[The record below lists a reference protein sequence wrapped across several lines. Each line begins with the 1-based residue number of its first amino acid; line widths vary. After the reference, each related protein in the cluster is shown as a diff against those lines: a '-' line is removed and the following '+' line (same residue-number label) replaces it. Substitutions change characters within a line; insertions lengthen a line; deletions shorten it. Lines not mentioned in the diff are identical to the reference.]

1 MKKIIAAALLT
12 LSVAASH
19 AATVGAWNYATAG
32 VKIKEVRQNGN
43 GFWFNVQN
51 PVSGDVGKWFGSN
64 NNATYFNVMVS
75 VVLAAKTADKPVDF
89 FVQSANLNGDPAVY
103 QIIGV
108 TIK

>member
-1 MKKIIAAALLT
+1 MKKLIAAALLT
-12 LSVAASH
+12 LTAAASH
-19 AATVGAWNYATAG
+19 AATVGQWNYPNG

-51 PVSGDVGKWFGSN
+51 PVSADVGKWFGSN
-64 NNATYFNVMVS
+64 NTASFFNVMVS

-89 FVQSANLNGDPAVY
+89 FVQSANLNGDPAVF
-103 QIIGV
+103 QIGGV